1 MIKLLKNKKIFFVCF
16 MLCSS
21 LNAQEKQ
28 PYTKTEVFGV
38 AFLKSMFPNVA
49 LNDASAAI
57 KVYLGELQRNTMIGF
72 ELKPVMF
79 EDNEELLRSYSKEN
93 MALVSIS
100 SVDFLLNRSRLAITP
115 IMVNSTKDSPYEEYI
130 LVVKKNGRINSIA
143 DLAEQKIGMLSRN
156 YNPLPHMWLEIQMQK
171 NKVVSQDKNFAGIS
185 EGKSESQI
193 IMSVFFGQL
202 NACLVTKNA
211 FDLMA
216 ELNPQIGMQMK
227 VLAKS
232 PGFVRSVS
240 SFTNK
245 FMKTT
250 FHKNLEEG
258 IWKVASYPA
267 GRQLFTLMRTDKV
280 IPYKE
285 EYMDGVKNLLS
296 EYKLLQKK
304 TKN

>member
-1 MIKLLKNKKIFFVCF
+1 MITRKRNINILIACLMMYSV
-16 MLCSS
+16 LYS
-21 LNAQEKQ
+21 QEKL
-28 PYTKTEVFGV
+28 PHARAEVFGV

-57 KVYLGELQRNTMIGF
+57 KVYLGELQRNLMIGF

-79 EDNEELLRSYSKEN
+79 EDNEELLRSYTKEN
-93 MALVSIS
+93 MALVNIS
-100 SVDFLLNRSRLAITP
+100 SVDFLLNRQRLSITP
-115 IMVNSTKDSPYEEYI
+115 IMINSTKDSPYEEYI
-130 LVVKKNGRINSIA
+130 VVVKKNGRINSIA
-143 DLAEQKIGMLSRN
+143 DLADQKIGVLSRD

-171 NKVVSQDKNFAGIS
+171 SKAVSQDKNYIRIS

-216 ELNPQIGMQMK
+216 ELNPQVGMQMK
-227 VLAKS
+227 ILAKS
-232 PGFVRSVS
+232 PGYVRSVS

-245 FMKTT
+245 FMKTS

-285 EYMDGVKNLLS
+285 EYLDGVKKLLA
-296 EYKLLQKK
+296 EYKLLQ